1 MSILPSHFSRNERK
15 IYLLLFLLL
24 WIYIWIR
31 AIFAP
36 VVNDE
41 AATFYAYV
49 LSGNFL
55 PPHAFWDANNHL
67 LNSFLTIISYK
78 FFGSS
83 LLALRLP
90 NVLISLLYFF
100 YVYKLAGQLKN
111 RLNRW
116 ALVLG
121 LLPVHFIIEF
131 FAYDRGYG
139 MSMAFLLAAVFHLW
153 RFFRIQQL
161 ADALLMTLFM
171 VFAVTANLTL
181 INSYILLHL
190 MLGLFLLSNIRRV
203 KLKKIFPVFAMQI
216 LVALPVLLAM
226 AKYGAELKKRGALY
240 YGSGESFWDVTVRSL
255 AKVLFRP
262 WPEGLQY
269 IMVIVFGIALLMLL
283 LWLFSFRRQK
293 DFNWGNCIFPYLLG
307 GNIAITLILSVFMGV
322 NFPEDRVGM
331 YFYVFFIASMAF
343 VADLEIYRGRLYRL
357 LLFSGIP
364 LVLVQFF
371 LSAGIL
377 FSSYFPEYR
386 IPYRFYEIIV
396 REASAR
402 EFPPTVE
409 SYQMYRADWSFHNW
423 KTGSRLNQLSC
434 SAFPSTA
441 CDYMITTD
449 ELFTGWKDN
458 YTEIAFDKPS
468 GMRLLKRKTM
478 PVLNPVAF
486 NDTLTIQVAK
496 EDEYTNLLIFEHAD
510 TLAGRSLSLT
520 MDMQVWAQRC
530 PFDAAIIMSVSDS
543 SGAVLSSEAFEFQQ
557 MRPDWSRQDGYAM
570 KYVLLMPEV
579 PEKACK
585 GVVYLWNKHKMPVRV
600 LRSSVKLYSFAGK

>member
-1 MSILPSHFSRNERK
+1 MSILPNQFSPKERK
-15 IYLLLFLLL
+15 VYLLLFLVL
-24 WIYIWIR
+24 WIYVWIR
-31 AIFAP
+31 AVFSP

-121 LLPVHFIIEF
+121 LLPVHFVIEF

-153 RFFRIQQL
+153 RFFKIQQL

-171 VFAVTANLTL
+171 IFAVTANLTL

-216 LVALPVLLAM
+216 LLALPVLLAM
-226 AKYGAELKKRGALY
+226 AKYGTELKKRGALY
-240 YGSGESFWDVTVRSL
+240 YGSGESFWGVTVHSL

-262 WPEGLQY
+262 WPEILQY
-269 IMVIVFGIALLMLL
+269 VFALAFVLALAMLL
-283 LWLFSFRRQK
+283 LWSFRYRRQN
-293 DFNWGNCIFPYLLG
+293 DFNWGNWIFPFLLG
-307 GNIAITLILSVFMGV
+307 GNIMITLILSLYMGV

-331 YFYVFFIASMAF
+331 YFFIFYMTSMAF
-343 VADLEIYRGRLYRL
+343 IADYEIYRSKLFRI
-357 LLFSGIP
+357 LLFLGIP
-364 LVLVQFF
+364 LILTQFF
-371 LSAGIL
+371 LSVGIL

-386 IPYRFYEIIV
+386 IPYEFYETI
-396 REASAR
+396 AQDAAKKN
-402 EFPPTVE
+402 FPPTVE
-409 SYQMYRADWSFHNW
+409 GYQMHRADWSFHNW
-423 KTGSRLNQLSC
+423 KTGSRLNQLSY
-434 SAFPSTA
+434 SAFPSNTSEYVIA
-441 CDYMITTD
+441 TD
-449 ELFTGWKDN
+449 ELYPRWEKD
-458 YTEIAFDKPS
+458 YIEISFDKPS
-468 GMRLLKRKTM
+468 GMHLLKRKID
-478 PVLNPVAF
+478 PELSLLAV
-486 NDTLTIQVAK
+486 NDTMDMPIKSA
-496 EDEYTNLLIFEHAD
+496 DEYLNFLILNID
-510 TLAGRSLSLT
+510 SLVGKSFYLT
-520 MDMQVWAQRC
+520 MDMRIRAEAI
-530 PFDAAIIMSVSDS
+530 PFDAAMIISVSDS
-543 SGAVLSSEAFEFQQ
+543 SGITLTSEAFEFQQ
-557 MRPDWSRQDGYAM
+557 MRPDWSSPEGYNM
-570 KYVLLMPEV
+570 KYVLLMPKV
-579 PEKACK
+579 PDNAKK
-585 GVVYLWNKHKMPVRV
+585 GVVYLWNKRKLPFNILH
-600 LRSSVKLYSFAGK
+600 SSVKLYSFAMK